1 MLYIFTFANYHYMY
15 RLKLKFLCYNKHKS
29 NALHITGGLDRSLT
43 AERFP
48 HYEVMTKES
57 TLKDEVLIY
66 KNVSLVCIHCN

>member
-1 MLYIFTFANYHYMY
+1 MLYIFTIANYHCL
-15 RLKLKFLCYNKHKS
+15 LKLKFLCYNKHKS
-29 NALHITGGLDRSLT
+29 NALYITGGLDRSLT
-43 AERFP
+43 TERFP

>member
-1 MLYIFTFANYHYMY
+1 MLYIITFANYHY

-29 NALHITGGLDRSLT
+29 NALYITGGLDRSLT